1 MDVLINGHREQTNT
15 TRKLFDGFI
24 WYFYKHKKQQM
35 LDDKPVYTKKDIYY
49 YLRDICRVIDQYWIP
64 VDLKRR
70 MGMKD
75 CNDDSMSDILAA
87 IREVFVMMQYHTCN
101 GEPNTTIEME
111 WLYDTN

>member
-1 MDVLINGHREQTNT
+1 MDVLINGHREHTNT
-15 TRKLFDGFI
+15 TRKLFDGYL
-24 WYFYKHKKQQM
+24 WYFYKYKREQM
-35 LDDKPVYTKKDIYY
+35 LDTKPVFVKKHVYE

-75 CNDDSMSDILAA
+75 CNNDDFINYLAA
-87 IREVFVMMQYHTCN
+87 IREVFVMMQYHTLN
-101 GEPNTTIEME
+101 GKPDDTIEME